1 MNLYKYQKSQKT
13 DFDYDDEDHY
23 FEIESDN
30 SFKPTLNAWLIS
42 KHSYGFLQNL
52 VNTSFWANL
61 IIPVGLISLGLGFIY
76 LQILPKI
83 QEYSHDEGNVLYQGT
98 ISPVEEQYIDL
109 ANYIS
114 NPAGISEL
122 TTNALKTNI
131 LQDDEISK
139 NYRGTFYISIP
150 SLGINRMP
158 VLANVDSTSESS
170 YNAVLHSSLAHFKNT
185 GLPIS
190 NVENNIVI
198 YGHSASTA
206 YNPRSNDPEVA
217 FSFLQNLKVGDDIIL
232 EMEGK
237 TYSFK
242 MQRSK
247 IVKPDDVSI
256 ITGTRNKR
264 SLTLFTCYPSGSS
277 AYRYVALARP
287 V

>member
-1 MNLYKYQKSQKT
+1 MNLYKYQKTKT
-13 DFDYDDEDHY
+13 SHFDYDDENYY
-23 FEIESDN
+23 FTIESEN
-30 SFKPTLNAWLIS
+30 SQKTTLNAWTLS
-42 KHSYGFLQNL
+42 KNSYGFLQNL

-98 ISPVEEQYIDL
+98 ISPVEDQYIDL

-122 TTNALKTNI
+122 TNNALKANI
-131 LQDDEISK
+131 LQEDEISK

-150 SLGINRMP
+150 SLGVNRIP

-206 YNPRSNDPEVA
+206 YNPRIEDPEVT

-237 TYSFK
+237 TYNFK

-256 ITGTRNKR
+256 ITGTKNKR
-264 SLTLFTCYPSGSS
+264 TLTLFTCYPSGSS